1 MVMFYSRMATMPE
14 APQQVGRRERNKQQ
28 KLDRIMAAA
37 SRLFD
42 AHGLDDVTTHQVA
55 AEAGIGSGTLFLYA
69 RNKGELLLLVQTAR
83 FRTAV
88 EEGRAASEGV
98 TGIMDGVL
106 AIVRPVVAFNRERID
121 NGRSYL
127 REMLFGDANE
137 PHHAEALRVVAVMED
152 AIATVL
158 RRSDRI
164 ADPATLAEN
173 ISSVMFV
180 TLAAARNLDLD
191 PPGLVD
197 EIRRQIAVLIPD

>member
-1 MVMFYSRMATMPE
+1 
-14 APQQVGRRERNKQQ
+14 
-28 KLDRIMAAA
+28 
-37 SRLFD
+37 
-42 AHGLDDVTTHQVA
+42 
-55 AEAGIGSGTLFLYA
+55 
-69 RNKGELLLLVQTAR
+69 
-83 FRTAV
+83 
-88 EEGRAASEGV
+88 
-98 TGIMDGVL
+98 MDGVL

-137 PHHAEALRVVAVMED
+137 PHHAEALSVVAVMED

-164 ADPATLAEN
+164 ADPATLADN

-180 TLAAARNLDLD
+180 TLAAARNLALD